1 MEEKYLVIQIGVVK
15 QGKRKGEQYSKLAR
29 IVEYRD
35 KETNQ
40 ACAFIDLK
48 QIKYANDVYEIGD
61 IKTVTTNIMG

>member
-1 MEEKYLVIQIGVVK
+1 MEENYLVIQIGVVK

-40 ACAFIDLK
+40 ACSFIDLK
-48 QIKYANDVYEIGD
+48 QTKYTNDIYDIGEVKTIKSEIF
-61 IKTVTTNIMG
+61 